1 MVKPYFAMQEPTDEI
16 RELAARWM
24 DGTITPEEKARFDAW
39 YNGLDFSELELLDHW
54 AAGPEEIEAHIL
66 QKLQTSLC
74 EPKGGPVSP
83 MVQGHDL
90 AHVHDLRRSRRWVA
104 AASVLLLIGAGSYF
118 FYFRNKDAG
127 GSERTAGQMAA
138 DVAPGR
144 YGAVLTL
151 SDGARIVRDSAGN
164 GHIATQG
171 GSQVLMQNG
180 AIVYEKASASTATA
194 TTGGAAPGSAAAA
207 HQAIAID
214 PAAAVV
220 YNTMTTPRGRQFRVV
235 LPDGSGVWLNA
246 ASTLRYPTAF
256 TGDRR
261 AVELSGEAYFEIA
274 KDERKPFVVSA
285 RGMRVQVLGTA
296 FNLMAYPDETA
307 VNTTLVTG
315 AVRVVSGKSSLVL
328 DPDQQAC
335 LPDSAGRFTVSK
347 PNLKEVLAWKDGRF
361 RFDGAKITAI
371 MRQIAR
377 WYDVEIE
384 YRGEIPSNEFN
395 GSISRA
401 EYARKILDAL
411 ERTGNVHFSLEGRKI
426 IVMAGPGPTTKN

>member
-1 MVKPYFAMQEPTDEI
+1 MKEPTNEI

-24 DGTITPEEKARFDAW
+24 DGTITPEEKATFEAW

-54 AAGPEEIEAHIL
+54 AAGPEEISARIL

-74 EPKGGPVSP
+74 ETKGEPVSP
-83 MVQGHDL
+83 MAQVHDIT
-90 AHVHDLRRSRRWVA
+90 HVHDFRRSRRWLA
-104 AASVLLLIGAGSYF
+104 AASVLLLISAGSYF

-127 GSERTAGQMAA
+127 VPGKTAGQMAG

-151 SDGARIVRDSAGN
+151 SDGARIVLDSAGN

-180 AIVYEKASASTATA
+180 AIVYEKASA
-194 TTGGAAPGSAAAA
+194 AP
-207 HQAIAID
+207 AI
-214 PAAAVV
+214 V

-246 ASTLRYPTAF
+246 ASTLRYPTVFA
-256 TGDRR
+256 GNQR

-285 RGMRVQVLGTA
+285 RGMHVQVLGTA

-315 AVRVVSGKSSLVL
+315 AVRVVTDKSSLVL
-328 DPDQQAC
+328 NPDQQAC
-335 LPDSAGRFTVSK
+335 LQDSADGFTVSK
-347 PNLKEVLAWKDGRF
+347 PNLKEVLAWKEGRF

-377 WYDVEIE
+377 WYDVDIE
-384 YRGEIPSNEFN
+384 YSGEPPANEFN

-401 EYARKILDAL
+401 EYAQKILDAL

-426 IVMAGPGPTTKN
+426 IVMAGPKPTTKN

>member
-1 MVKPYFAMQEPTDEI
+1 
-16 RELAARWM
+16 M
-24 DGTITPEEKARFDAW
+24 DGTITPEEKARFEAW
-39 YNGLDFSELELLDHW
+39 YNGLDFSKLELLDHW
-54 AAGPEEIEAHIL
+54 AAGPEDISAHIL

-74 EPKGGPVSP
+74 ETKEEPVSP
-83 MVQGHDL
+83 MAQVHEL
-90 AHVHDLRRSRRWVA
+90 AHVHDLRYSRRWVA
-104 AASVLLLIGAGSYF
+104 AAAVLLLIGAGSYF

-127 GSERTAGQMAA
+127 GPGKTAGQMLAG

-151 SDGARIVRDSAGN
+151 SDGARIVLDSVGN

-180 AIVYEKASASTATA
+180 AIVYEKAP
-194 TTGGAAPGSAAAA
+194 AAP
-207 HQAIAID
+207 
-214 PAAAVV
+214 VV

-235 LPDGSGVWLNA
+235 LPDGSCVWLNA

-261 AVELSGEAYFEIA
+261 TVELSGEAYFEIT
-274 KDERKPFVVSA
+274 KDERKPFIVTA

-315 AVRVVSGKSSLVL
+315 AVRVVTDKSSLVL

-335 LPDSAGRFTVSK
+335 LPDSGRFTVSK

-377 WYDVEIE
+377 WYDVDIE
-384 YRGEIPSNEFN
+384 YSGEIPSNEFN

-426 IVMAGPGPTTKN
+426 IVLAGPKPNTKN

>member
-1 MVKPYFAMQEPTDEI
+1 MVKPYFAMKEPTNEI

-24 DGTITPEEKARFDAW
+24 DGTITPEEKERFEAW

-54 AAGPEEIEAHIL
+54 AAGPEEISARIL

-74 EPKGGPVSP
+74 ETKGEPVSP
-83 MVQGHDL
+83 LAQVHDL
-90 AHVHDLRRSRRWVA
+90 THVHDLRHRMRWVA

-118 FYFRNKDAG
+118 FSFRNKDAG
-127 GSERTAGQMAA
+127 GSEKTAGQMAA

-151 SDGARIVRDSAGN
+151 SDGARIVLDSAGN

-171 GSQVLMQNG
+171 ASQVLMQNG
-180 AIVYEKASASTATA
+180 AIVYEKASAA
-194 TTGGAAPGSAAAA
+194 
-207 HQAIAID
+207 

-220 YNTMTTPRGRQFRVV
+220 YNTISTPRGRQFRVV

-246 ASTLRYPTAF
+246 ASTLRYPTSFA
-256 TGDRR
+256 GDRR

-274 KDERKPFVVSA
+274 KDERKPFVITA

-296 FNLMAYPDETA
+296 FNLMAYADETA

-315 AVRVVSGKSSLVL
+315 AVRVVSAKSSLVL

-335 LPDSAGRFTVSK
+335 LSDSGRFTLSK

-377 WYDVEIE
+377 WYDVDIE
-384 YRGEIPSNEFN
+384 YRGEVPSNEFN

-426 IVMAGPGPTTKN
+426 IVMAGPEPTPKN

>member
-1 MVKPYFAMQEPTDEI
+1 MVKPYFAMKETTNEI
-16 RELAARWM
+16 RELAAKWM
-24 DGTITPEEKARFDAW
+24 DGTITPEEKEKFEAW

-54 AAGPEEIEAHIL
+54 ATGPEEIEAHIL
-66 QKLQTSLC
+66 QKLKTSLG
-74 EPKGGPVSP
+74 ETKGESVRAIAH
-83 MVQGHDL
+83 VHDV
-90 AHVHDLRRSRRWVA
+90 APVHDLRRSRWWAA

-127 GSERTAGQMAA
+127 GPEQTTAQMHTG

-151 SDGARIVRDSAGN
+151 SDGARVVLDSAGN
-164 GHIATQG
+164 GNIATQG

-180 AIVYEKASASTATA
+180 AIVYEKEK
-194 TTGGAAPGSAAAA
+194 AAAA
-207 HQAIAID
+207 TAIN

-220 YNTMTTPRGRQFRVV
+220 YNTVTTPRGRQFRVV

-256 TGDRR
+256 TGDQR

-274 KDERKPFVVSA
+274 KDERKPFVVTA
-285 RGMRVQVLGTA
+285 RDMRVQVLGTA

-315 AVRVVSGKSSLVL
+315 AVRVVATKSSLVL
-328 DPDQQAC
+328 DPDQQAS
-335 LPDSAGRFTVSK
+335 LPDNAGRFTVSK

-361 RFDGAKITAI
+361 RFDGAKITTI

-377 WYDVEIE
+377 WYDVDIE
-384 YRGEIPSNEFN
+384 YRGEVPSNEFN

-411 ERTGNVHFSLEGRKI
+411 ERTGNVNFSLEGRKI
-426 IVMAGPGPTTKN
+426 IVMAGPKPPTKN

>member
-1 MVKPYFAMQEPTDEI
+1 MVKPYFAMQEPTNEI

-24 DGTITPEEKARFDAW
+24 DGTITPAEKARFDAW
-39 YNGLDFSELELLDHW
+39 YNALDFSTLELPDHW
-54 AAGPEEIEAHIL
+54 AAGPEEISAHIL

-74 EPKGGPVSP
+74 ETKGEPVSP
-83 MVQGHDL
+83 MAQGHEL
-90 AHVHDLRRSRRWVA
+90 AHVHDFRRSRRWVA

-127 GSERTAGQMAA
+127 APGQTAGQMLAR

-151 SDGARIVRDSAGN
+151 AGGARIVLDSAGN

-180 AIVYEKASASTATA
+180 AVVYEKNSAAPATA
-194 TTGGAAPGSAAAA
+194 A
-207 HQAIAID
+207 HEATAID
-214 PAAAVV
+214 PAAAIV

-256 TGDRR
+256 AGDRR
-261 AVELSGEAYFEIA
+261 TVELSGEAYFEIA

-285 RGMRVQVLGTA
+285 RGMHVQVLGTA
-296 FNLMAYPDETA
+296 FNLMAYPDETV

-315 AVRVVSGKSSLVL
+315 AVRVVTDKGSLVL
-328 DPDQQAC
+328 NPDQQAS
-335 LPDSAGRFTVSK
+335 LQDSAGGFTVSK
-347 PNLKEVLAWKDGRF
+347 PNLKEVLAWKEGRF
-361 RFDGAKITAI
+361 RFDGAKITTI

-377 WYDVEIE
+377 WYDVDIE
-384 YRGEIPSNEFN
+384 YSGEIPSNEFN

-411 ERTGNVHFSLEGRKI
+411 ERTGNVHFNLEGRKI
-426 IVMAGPGPTTKN
+426 IVMAGPEPNTKN

>member
-24 DGTITPEEKARFDAW
+24 DGTITPAEKARFDAW
-39 YNGLDFSELELLDHW
+39 YNALDFSKLELPDHW
-54 AAGPEEIEAHIL
+54 AAGPEEIETHIL

-74 EPKGGPVSP
+74 ETKGEPVSP
-83 MVQGHDL
+83 MAQVHGL
-90 AHVHDLRRSRRWVA
+90 AHVHGFRRSRRWVA

-118 FYFRNKDAG
+118 FYFRNKEAVEPG
-127 GSERTAGQMAA
+127 KTAGQMLAG
-138 DVAPGR
+138 DMAPGHD
-144 YGAVLTL
+144 GAVLTL
-151 SDGARIVRDSAGN
+151 SDGARVVLDSAGN

-180 AIVYEKASASTATA
+180 TIVYEKASAAPAPA
-194 TTGGAAPGSAAAA
+194 TTAGAAPA
-207 HQAIAID
+207 
-214 PAAAVV
+214 PAAAVI

-246 ASTLRYPTAF
+246 ASTIRYPTTFA
-256 TGDRR
+256 GNQRV
-261 AVELSGEAYFEIA
+261 VELSGEAYFEIA

-296 FNLMAYPDETA
+296 FNLMAYPDETT

-315 AVRVVSGKSSLVL
+315 AVRVVSAKSSLVL
-328 DPDQQAC
+328 NPDQQAC
-335 LPDSAGRFTVSK
+335 LPDSGRFTLSK

-377 WYDVEIE
+377 WYDVDIE

-426 IVMAGPGPTTKN
+426 IVMAGPEPTTKN

>member
-1 MVKPYFAMQEPTDEI
+1 MQKPTDEI

-24 DGTITPEEKARFDAW
+24 DGTITPAEKARFDAW
-39 YNGLDFSELELLDHW
+39 YNALDFSKLELPDHW
-54 AAGPEEIEAHIL
+54 AAGPEEIEAHIF
-66 QKLQTSLC
+66 QKLKTSLC
-74 EPKGGPVSP
+74 ETIEEPVSP
-83 MVQGHDL
+83 MAQGHEP
-90 AHVHDLRRSRRWVA
+90 AHVYDLRRSRRWVA
-104 AASVLLLIGAGSYF
+104 AASILLLIGAGSYF
-118 FYFRNKDAG
+118 FYVRNKDAG
-127 GSERTAGQMAA
+127 GPGQTAGQMAG

-151 SDGARIVRDSAGN
+151 SDGARIVLDSAGN

-180 AIVYEKASASTATA
+180 AIVYEKASAAM
-194 TTGGAAPGSAAAA
+194 APAAAA

-246 ASTLRYPTAF
+246 ASTLRYPTVFA
-256 TGDRR
+256 GDQR

-315 AVRVVSGKSSLVL
+315 AVRVVTDKSSLVL
-328 DPDQQAC
+328 NPDQQAC
-335 LPDSAGRFTVSK
+335 LPDNGGFTVSK
-347 PNLKEVLAWKDGRF
+347 PNLKEVLAWKEGRF

-377 WYDVEIE
+377 WYDVDIE
-384 YRGEIPSNEFN
+384 YSGKPPSNEFN

-401 EYARKILDAL
+401 EYAQKILDAL

-426 IVMAGPGPTTKN
+426 IVMAGPKPNTKN

>member
-1 MVKPYFAMQEPTDEI
+1 
-16 RELAARWM
+16 
-24 DGTITPEEKARFDAW
+24 
-39 YNGLDFSELELLDHW
+39 
-54 AAGPEEIEAHIL
+54 
-66 QKLQTSLC
+66 
-74 EPKGGPVSP
+74 
-83 MVQGHDL
+83 
-90 AHVHDLRRSRRWVA
+90 
-104 AASVLLLIGAGSYF
+104 LLLIGAGSYF

-127 GSERTAGQMAA
+127 GSEKTAGQMLAG

-151 SDGARIVRDSAGN
+151 SDGARVVLDSVGN

-171 GSQVLMQNG
+171 GSQVFMQNG
-180 AIVYEKASASTATA
+180 AIVYEKASAAPSTAKTA
-194 TTGGAAPGSAAAA
+194 GAAP
-207 HQAIAID
+207 D
-214 PAAAVV
+214 PTPATTEAPAVV

-256 TGDRR
+256 AGNQRT
-261 AVELSGEAYFEIA
+261 VELSGEAYFEIA
-274 KDERKPFVVSA
+274 KDDRKPFVVSA
-285 RGMRVQVLGTA
+285 RDMRVQVLGTA
-296 FNLMAYPDETA
+296 FNLMAYPDEMA

-315 AVRVVSGKSSLVL
+315 AVRVVSAKNSLVL
-328 DPDQQAC
+328 NPDQQAC
-335 LPDSAGRFTVSK
+335 LQDSAGRFTVSK
-347 PNLKEVLAWKDGRF
+347 PNLKEVLAWKEGRF

-377 WYDVEIE
+377 WYDVDIE

-426 IVMAGPGPTTKN
+426 IVMEGPKPTTKN

>member
-24 DGTITPEEKARFDAW
+24 DGTITPAEKARFDAW
-39 YNGLDFSELELLDHW
+39 YNALDFSKLELPDHW
-54 AAGPEEIEAHIL
+54 ATSPEEISAHIL

-74 EPKGGPVSP
+74 ETKEEPVSP
-83 MVQGHDL
+83 MAQGHEL
-90 AHVHDLRRSRRWVA
+90 ARIHDLRRSRRWVA

-118 FYFRNKDAG
+118 FHFRNKDAG
-127 GSERTAGQMAA
+127 GPGKTTGQMLAA

-151 SDGARIVRDSAGN
+151 ASGARIVLDSAGN

-180 AIVYEKASASTATA
+180 AIVYEKA
-194 TTGGAAPGSAAAA
+194 
-207 HQAIAID
+207 
-214 PAAAVV
+214 PAAQAVV

-246 ASTLRYPTAF
+246 ASTLRYPTVFAGNQR
-256 TGDRR
+256 T
-261 AVELSGEAYFEIA
+261 VELSGEAYFEIA
-274 KDERKPFVVSA
+274 KDERKPFVVTA
-285 RGMRVQVLGTA
+285 RGMHVQVLGTA
-296 FNLMAYPDETA
+296 FNLMAYPDETV

-315 AVRVVSGKSSLVL
+315 AVRVVTAKSSLVL

-335 LPDSAGRFTVSK
+335 LRDSAGRFTVSK
-347 PNLKEVLAWKDGRF
+347 PNLKVVLAWKDGRF
-361 RFDGAKITAI
+361 RFDGANITAI

-377 WYDVEIE
+377 WYDVDIE

-401 EYARKILDAL
+401 EYAQKILDAL

-426 IVMAGPGPTTKN
+426 IVMAGPEPTTKN

>member
-1 MVKPYFAMQEPTDEI
+1 
-16 RELAARWM
+16 
-24 DGTITPEEKARFDAW
+24 
-39 YNGLDFSELELLDHW
+39 
-54 AAGPEEIEAHIL
+54 
-66 QKLQTSLC
+66 
-74 EPKGGPVSP
+74 
-83 MVQGHDL
+83 
-90 AHVHDLRRSRRWVA
+90 
-104 AASVLLLIGAGSYF
+104 VLLLIGAGSYF

-127 GSERTAGQMAA
+127 APGTAGQMRAG
-138 DVAPGR
+138 DVAPGS

-151 SDGARIVRDSAGN
+151 SDGARIVLDSAGN

-180 AIVYEKASASTATA
+180 AIVYEKAP
-194 TTGGAAPGSAAAA
+194 AAP
-207 HQAIAID
+207 
-214 PAAAVV
+214 AVV

-256 TGDRR
+256 TGDQR

-315 AVRVVSGKSSLVL
+315 AVRVVTDKSSLVL
-328 DPDQQAC
+328 NPDQQAC
-335 LPDSAGRFTVSK
+335 LQDSAGGFTVSK
-347 PNLKEVLAWKDGRF
+347 PNLKEVLAWKEGRF

-377 WYDVEIE
+377 WYDVDIE
-384 YRGEIPSNEFN
+384 YRGEIPSNEFI

-401 EYARKILDAL
+401 EYAREILGAL

-426 IVMAGPGPTTKN
+426 IVMAGPKPTTKN